1 MLLSGERTMA
11 IYCPACEQV
20 HFHQFS
26 LFELSNS
33 PRAFHCACG
42 FTQAHIAKH
51 NHRYEI
57 SLLTAAGD
65 RVRLLFP
72 FREIWSAP
80 LLTLYSPGEG
90 DILGFFGDADQV
102 EEAVADLD
110 SDFLEPEDFFAP
122 EVMTRILA
130 YLQKLASNHK
140 IGCTCS
146 NPAVGIDVYPDKV
159 ELVCSH
165 CGSAILMSAVSEEDV
180 NRLLSLSELRM
191 KPASYIYLGEWL
203 KPIR

>member
-90 DILGFFGDADQV
+90 DILASSACRSGGRS
-102 EEAVADLD
+102 VADLD
-110 SDFLEPEDFFAP
+110 SDFGTGGFLRAGSDDQD
-122 EVMTRILA
+122 LA
-130 YLQKLASNHK
+130 YLQKLASNHR
-140 IGCTCS
+140 
-146 NPAVGIDVYPDKV
+146 
-159 ELVCSH
+159 
-165 CGSAILMSAVSEEDV
+165 SAVHAV
-180 NRLLSLSELRM
+180 IRRW
-191 KPASYIYLGEWL
+191 ASMSTPTRSNLCV
-203 KPIR
+203 PTAAAPF